1 MNELINE
8 VEDGL
13 KDVGSGPLV
22 DHFNEMD
29 NGLKVVINVDS
40 NNEIRLD
47 SMRSELNDGTRLDNL
62 EVRRRKREVS
72 PSNSNKVTKKK
83 IGRRSITKV
92 IEVARKKEIR
102 EMIRVSWR
110 LTKKERKKV
119 DDNVG
124 NKCGGPMI
132 WIPHGIQDTKN
143 SRGIMVIWDMRVF
156 DCKEAIGDE
165 RFIAVRGAW
174 CIFGDLDVVRKI
186 EDRLNSQ
193 VNVKEMIN
201 FNDFV
206 NDMRLIEILLG
217 GGSSPELV
225 MMNRKLSDH
234 CPIVL
239 KDMKKDMKSICPDS
253 IFHDKLKNIKT
264 SLRGWSKDRFGGHTE
279 KIENLKKEAIRFR
292 WDVEGD
298 ENLKFFYSFVK
309 RKNNKCNLR
318 GILVNGVWCK
328 EPVVIKTEI
337 ARHYK
342 RLFSKTRKSR
352 PIVSNLKVGRIS
364 FEDAHRLEIAFSK
377 NEVWESIRG
386 CGGDKV
392 PRPDDLNFKFIMKV
406 WNIIKLELLGA
417 ITWYQ
422 RKIHGGEQ
430 LAPILNFGYDDHDNT
445 IPYHQY
451 QLNNEVE
458 SVPTDV
464 SSVVPGGI
472 YVITILDDLRS
483 QLAGHIK
490 TNEEQS
496 FANDSL
502 KAELERYKT
511 QVQNLEQIKK
521 GNSTLALRIKNAS
534 HRDVKRV
541 KVKAYQIVSVLRPE
555 SNSNVSSRAVVPEKR
570 KVLALGLYAMTPNEA
585 SLKALGKISC
595 KRWFLAVEATGR
607 KIYFRD
613 TCPSSRFTKPEVV
626 REKRA
631 RRASEEP

>member
-40 NNEIRLD
+40 NNEIGLD

-72 PSNSNKVTKKK
+72 PSNSVRSEGKRLLKK
-83 IGRRSITKV
+83 GRTMWSRWSKGTWV
-92 IEVARKKEIR
+92 R
-102 EMIRVSWR
+102 
-110 LTKKERKKV
+110 
-119 DDNVG
+119 
-124 NKCGGPMI
+124 
-132 WIPHGIQDTKN
+132 N

-165 RFIAVRGAW
+165 RFIAVR
-174 CIFGDLDVVRKI
+174 D
-186 EDRLNSQ
+186 
-193 VNVKEMIN
+193 
-201 FNDFV
+201 
-206 NDMRLIEILLG
+206 
-217 GGSSPELV
+217 
-225 MMNRKLSDH
+225 RKLSDY

-342 RLFSKTRKSR
+342 RLFSETRKSR

-417 ITWYQ
+417 ITWFWEKIEISRGCNASNAKCCK
-422 RKIHGGEQ
+422 RKSFTTLLGR
-430 LAPILNFGYDDHDNT
+430 
-445 IPYHQY
+445 
-451 QLNNEVE
+451 
-458 SVPTDV
+458 VPNRC
-464 SSVVPGGI
+464 SVVYARLGG
-472 YVITILDDLRS
+472 YYRC
-483 QLAGHIK
+483 
-490 TNEEQS
+490 
-496 FANDSL
+496 
-502 KAELERYKT
+502 
-511 QVQNLEQIKK
+511 
-521 GNSTLALRIKNAS
+521 
-534 HRDVKRV
+534 
-541 KVKAYQIVSVLRPE
+541 
-555 SNSNVSSRAVVPEKR
+555 
-570 KVLALGLYAMTPNEA
+570 
-585 SLKALGKISC
+585 LGK
-595 KRWFLAVEATGR
+595 
-607 KIYFRD
+607 
-613 TCPSSRFTKPEVV
+613 
-626 REKRA
+626 
-631 RRASEEP
+631 